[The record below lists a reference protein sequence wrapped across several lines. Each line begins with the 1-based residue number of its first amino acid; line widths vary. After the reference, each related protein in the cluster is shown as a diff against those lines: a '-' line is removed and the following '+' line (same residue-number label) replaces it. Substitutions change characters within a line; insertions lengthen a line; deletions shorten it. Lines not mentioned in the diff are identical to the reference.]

1 MKRKSVQAGIGKV
14 SLIGLLLLVLCFG
27 GYYIYEMKQFH
38 EMKVTAEKSFENI
51 LEKIL
56 NVNFEKYYGI
66 IKDNS
71 AWDDLYEAVLEND
84 MENIDENIGYMQKS
98 YAAENISVFDSDG
111 KKIYS
116 KSTLSSPDNLFPFEG
131 EGLKPLFAKN
141 FSTNFFEEKSGKLLV
156 YFGAGIVPSSDEYE
170 RKEKPAGYL
179 FMVKELAAKDVKNLE
194 KQLGNVETALFCDS
208 GKKDEFVKNCQKE
221 CIVKELRGYDQK
233 VSAYFCVAYTNPLEK
248 KIKDFL
254 FVVLIVGGEVFLILL
269 NIFLFFK
276 KRVTKPLKQIDR
288 TFKNNNTAYV
298 LPVTKSEDEFGE
310 ISRMIVNFFE
320 QKEEISVQN
329 EMLQQQKEEILSQN
343 ENVMQLNEE
352 LRTIN
357 DSLDC
362 QKKEVEEKNR
372 IITLSNKQLT
382 DSISYA
388 SRLQSSMLLAHSP
401 KEGWFSER
409 CAFYFP
415 KEIVGGD
422 FYVAQTIGTKHIAV
436 LGDCTGHGV
445 PGAVLVSMGISFLY
459 QIIDFRECDLMPDN
473 ILKNLR
479 EKVISSFGIDKD
491 GGMRNDGMDVAIV
504 VYDTQ
509 TKEAYFSGAQRPCV
523 IVKNNEIFEIKGD
536 RMPIGRYVK
545 NGEFTRIKLD
555 VCEGDRIYLYSD
567 GCTDQV
573 GGEKKRK
580 LMSKNFRDKILEYS
594 SLPMAEQAEKLTK
607 YIFDYKGENQ
617 QTDDISLI
625 AFKI

>member
-1 MKRKSVQAGIGKV
+1 MKNKSVQLGIIKV
-14 SLIGLLLLVLCFG
+14 SLIGLVLLVLCFG
-27 GYYIYEMKQFH
+27 GYYLYEMKKFR
-38 EMKVTAEKSFENI
+38 EMKITAEKTFENI
-51 LEKIL
+51 LDKIL
-56 NVNFEKYYGI
+56 NVNLDKYFGTV
-66 IKDNS
+66 KDNS
-71 AWDDLYEAVLEND
+71 AWDDLYEAVLDNNVD
-84 MENIDENIGYMQKS
+84 NIDDNIGYMQKS
-98 YAAENISVFDSDG
+98 YSAENISVFNSDG
-111 KKIYS
+111 QKIYS
-116 KSTLSSPDNLFPFEG
+116 KSTLTSPDNLFPFEG
-131 EGLKPLFAKN
+131 KSIKPLFEGKYCT
-141 FSTNFFEEKSGKLLV
+141 SFFETKSGKLLV
-156 YFGAGIVPSSDEYE
+156 YFGAGIVPTQDEYA
-170 RKEKPAGYL
+170 RKEEPAGYL
-179 FMVKELAAKDVKNLE
+179 FLVKEITDKSIQELE
-194 KQLGNVETALFCDS
+194 KQLGNVKATLFFDS
-208 GKKDEFVKNCQKE
+208 VQKDKFIENCQQE
-221 CIVKELRGYDQK
+221 YIVKELHGYDNK
-233 VSAYFCVAYTNPLEK
+233 ISAHFCMTYTNPLGK
-248 KIKDFL
+248 HIKDFL
-254 FVVLIVGGEVFLILL
+254 LVILIVGGEVFLILF

-288 TFKNNNTAYV
+288 TFKNNSTAYV
-298 LPVTKSEDEFGE
+298 LPITKSQDEFGE

-320 QKEEISVQN
+320 QKEEIAVQN
-329 EMLQQQKEEILSQN
+329 ELLQQQKEEILSQN

-357 DSLDC
+357 DTLDF

-382 DSISYA
+382 DSLSYA

-401 KEGWFSER
+401 KPGWFSDR

-422 FYVAQTIGTKHIAV
+422 YYVAQTIGTKHIAI

-445 PGAVLVSMGISFLY
+445 PGALLVSMGISFLY
-459 QIIDFRECDLMPDN
+459 QIIDSRECDLMPDN

-504 VYDTQ
+504 VYDTK

-523 IVKNNEIFEIKGD
+523 IVKNNEIIEIKGD

-545 NGEFTRIKLD
+545 SGEFTRIKLD

-580 LMSKNFRDKILEYS
+580 IMSKNFREKILEFS
-594 SLPMAEQAEKLTK
+594 SLPMDMQAEKLTK
-607 YIFDYKGENQ
+607 YIFDYKGENP